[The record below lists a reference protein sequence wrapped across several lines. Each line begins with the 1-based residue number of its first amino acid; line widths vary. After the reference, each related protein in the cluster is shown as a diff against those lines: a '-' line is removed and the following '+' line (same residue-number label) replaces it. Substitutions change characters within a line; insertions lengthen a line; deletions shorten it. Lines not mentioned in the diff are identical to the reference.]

1 MDPRVNN
8 ALRKRCISNKGE
20 LIMKYLIILATF
32 LTLAGC
38 NSTTSASKD
47 SAESNG
53 QTVAAANDDD
63 GVVCRME
70 KRIGSNMMTRVCRT
84 AEQRAA
90 QAEAGREGM
99 LRLQRSGSTGG
110 DGE

>member
-1 MDPRVNN
+1 MIKQN
-8 ALRKRCISNKGE
+8 
-20 LIMKYLIILATF
+20 LITKQNLLGLAAFTAIAF
-32 LTLAGC
+32 LTGC
-38 NSTTSASKD
+38 QNTQSASADDYKD
-47 SAESNG
+47 SKGSN
-53 QTVAAANDDD
+53 VAAANDDD

-99 LRLQRSGSTGG
+99 LRLQRAGSTSNA
-110 DGE
+110 DG

>member
-1 MDPRVNN
+1 
-8 ALRKRCISNKGE
+8 
-20 LIMKYLIILATF
+20 MKYLFILAAV
-32 LTLAGC
+32 LTLGAC
-38 NSTTSASKD
+38 NSTSSVSKD
-47 SAESNG
+47 SVESNE
-53 QTVAAANDDD
+53 QSVAALNDND
-63 GVVCRME
+63 GVVCKME

-99 LRLQRSGSTGG
+99 LRLQRAGSTSGA

>member
-1 MDPRVNN
+1 
-8 ALRKRCISNKGE
+8 
-20 LIMKYLIILATF
+20 MKYIIVLAAF
-32 LTLAGC
+32 LALAGC
-38 NSTTSASKD
+38 NSTSSASRSGSQSGD
-47 SAESNG
+47 QN
-53 QTVAAANDDD
+53 VAAVSDDDDD

-84 AEQRAA
+84 AEERAA

-99 LRLQRSGSTGG
+99 LRLQRSGSTSNA